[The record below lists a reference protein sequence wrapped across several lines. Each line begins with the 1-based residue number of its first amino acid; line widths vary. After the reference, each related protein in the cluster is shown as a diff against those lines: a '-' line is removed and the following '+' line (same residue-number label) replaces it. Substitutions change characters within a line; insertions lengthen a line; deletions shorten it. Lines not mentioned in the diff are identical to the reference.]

1 MLGLGQGLGSGLGLG
16 LGLGIGIGIGF
27 GLGLGLGLGL
37 GPGFGVFHLP
47 GAAAEER
54 LVEQVVGQHALEA
67 QRRLI
72 ALSIAVLGRDVRP
85 AGLDACRSALQRR
98 ELRLDLVR
106 VRVSGQ
112 GQGQG

>member
-1 MLGLGQGLGSGLGLG
+1 MLGLGQGLGS
-16 LGLGIGIGIGF
+16 
-27 GLGLGLGLGL
+27 GLGLGLGL

-72 ALSIAVLGRDVRP
+72 ALSVAVLGRDVRP

-106 VRVSGQ
+106 VRFSGQ
-112 GQGQG
+112 WSGPGSGLV